1 MPEETMP
8 VPPKTEV
15 ELLTECITKLEARA
29 NTTEKALLRSIEQI
43 AQHTHDK
50 LGRAVVPLAS

>member
-1 MPEETMP
+1 MPEETTP

-15 ELLTECITKLEARA
+15 ELLTERITKLEARA